1 MSTLHVVDFE
11 GTRASGIGEYGV
23 VTLVSGEIVDIHT
36 TECAGKFEKHLDLFI
51 KLRQSGTFVGHSAS
65 VEDGLLRHY
74 AASPGFIKKHSCSTE
89 SVATWGPWID
99 TKVLYGAFFHNL
111 PNYSLR
117 ELVKA
122 FGLSDRLLALAKNF
136 CPAHKIGYHNAMFD
150 ALATYVLLQNL
161 ITDLQKNGVKT
172 SDELLIEYSRTGKNI

>member
-11 GTRASGIGEYGV
+11 GTRTSGIREYGV
-23 VTLVSGEIVDIHT
+23 VTLVSGEIVDT
-36 TECAGKFEKHLDLFI
+36 YTAECTGKFEKHLDLFI
-51 KLRQSGTFVGHSAS
+51 KLRQSGTFAGHSAS
-65 VEDGLLRHY
+65 VEDGLLRYY
-74 AASPGFIKKHSCSTE
+74 AASPGFVKKYSHSTE
-89 SVATWGPWID
+89 FVATWGPWID

-111 PNYSLR
+111 PNYSLG

-136 CPAHKIGYHNAMFD
+136 CPAHNVGYHSAMFD
-150 ALATYVLLQNL
+150 ALAAYLLLQNL
-161 ITDLQKNGVKT
+161 VVDLQKNGIEA